1 MSKSYYYNA
10 EGYWSPTEGEAMAH
24 MIREERLAAKAKRRK
39 HSNGSRQCRRK
50 PQQLA
55 SPPHGDEVFRLA
67 YTAPHLPARH
77 KGKRGKNA
85 WPMSPFPKT

>member
-24 MIREERLAAKAKRRK
+24 MIREERLAAKAKRQKR
-39 HSNGSRQCRRK
+39 SNGSRQHHRK
-50 PQQLA
+50 PHQCA
-55 SPPHGDEVFRLA
+55 APPHGEVFRLA
-67 YTAPHLPARH
+67 YTAPHFPAKY